1 MYGRMRQKK
10 NLMMKKFKLYLIENI
25 SSTLTSLSLPNVDFN
40 LTQPKK
46 KEFGD
51 LSSNLPL
58 LIGSTQKTKPLD
70 IGRLISENLK
80 EKKLKYIFDINVTAP
95 GFLNFKIEPIFF
107 QKQLYLILKQHTGF
121 GKGSIGFGKSAN
133 VEFVSANPTGPLT
146 VGHGRNA
153 VLGDTISKILEW
165 QSFDVTREYYFN
177 DAGRQMRVLG
187 ESVEARYYEILG
199 KSFDFPKDGYQGKYI
214 LDIAKY
220 IMKHQGKNIKKGDGI
235 FQKSAEEIIFKKIK
249 KSLVDLGIQFDQF
262 TNEKYFY
269 ENGDIDELLKALSD
283 KKLTYKKD
291 DALWFKSSALGK
303 EQDRVYIKSSGE
315 PTYRVPDTAY
325 HLNKIK
331 RNYDLIVDI
340 FGADHTDTY
349 PDVIIALKSLGFKT
363 DHIKVLLYQF
373 VTLIQNGQKIK
384 MSTRQANFITLDQ
397 LIEEF
402 GSDVVRYFFV
412 MRSMNSHLDFDLDIA
427 KDQSEKNPVFYLQY
441 AYARICNIIK
451 QAKKE
456 KLNRNKSYD
465 LTLLKHENEL
475 IMLKHMVRFPE
486 IIDIAYENLE
496 PQYIANY
503 LQKLA
508 SFFHKFYS
516 HCKVISNDA
525 DLTNARIQLI
535 KAVKIILSNGFNIL
549 GISSPEKM

>member
-1 MYGRMRQKK
+1 MHQKT
-10 NLMMKKFKLYLIENI
+10 NLMMKKLKLYLIENI
-25 SSTLTSLSLPNVDFN
+25 SSTLTSLSLPNIDFN
-40 LTQPKK
+40 LSQPKK

-58 LIGSTQKTKPLD
+58 LIGSKQKTEPLK
-70 IGRLISENLK
+70 IGKLISESLK
-80 EKKLKYIFDINVTAP
+80 EKKLKYILDINVTAP
-95 GFLNFKIEPIFF
+95 GFLNFKISPIFF
-107 QKQLYLILKQHTGF
+107 QKQVNLILKEHKNF

-187 ESVEARYYEILG
+187 KSVEARYYEILG
-199 KSFDFPKDGYQGKYI
+199 ENFDFPEDGYKGKYI
-214 LDIAKY
+214 INIAKN
-220 IMKHQGKNIKKGDGI
+220 ILKQKGNNIKYGDDI
-235 FQKSAEEIIFKKIK
+235 FQKSAEEIIFKEIK
-249 KSLVDLGIQFDQF
+249 SSLINLGIKFDQF
-262 TNEKYFY
+262 TNEKSFY

-283 KKLTYKKD
+283 KKLIYKKD
-291 DALWFKSSALGK
+291 DAIWFKSSSLGK

-340 FGADHTDTY
+340 FGADHADTY

-363 DHIKVLLYQF
+363 DHIRVLLYQF
-373 VTLIQNGQKIK
+373 VTLIQNGEKVK

-397 LIEEF
+397 LIEEL

-412 MRSMNSHLDFDLDIA
+412 MRSMNSHLDFDLDMA

-451 QAKKE
+451 QANKE
-456 KLNRNKSYD
+456 KLNRKKIYD
-465 LTLLKHENEL
+465 LTMLEHKDEI

-486 IIDIAYENLE
+486 IMDIAYENLE

-503 LQKLA
+503 LQQLA

-516 HCKVISNDA
+516 HCKVITNDA
-525 DLTNARIQLI
+525 NLTNARIQLI
-535 KAVKIILSNGFNIL
+535 EAVKIILNNGFNIL
-549 GISSPEKM
+549 GISAPERM